1 MKPILG
7 VMAAALVAAVPLLRA
22 ADPFDT
28 LEEHLAVST
37 SDDFFRVHLSG
48 ALDLEEYFAQ
58 DPDPGLLVTNGRTPL
73 FVPRLSVFLDAQA
86 GPHLYFFVQSRTD
99 EGFDPGYEG
108 SLTSRLD
115 EYVIRFTPSPA
126 ARINVQVGKFATVVG
141 NWTLRHSSWDNP
153 FITAPLPYNTL
164 TGVWDAVAARS
175 VPELLQWAHVAPF
188 PAALADTGK
197 TLRLPIIW
205 GPSYATGA
213 AVFGDFGLL
222 RYAAEVKN
230 ASLSSRP
237 DEWSPDQRGWSNP
250 TFSGRLGLRPEEAWD
265 LGFSASEGPYL
276 RDDAASTIPTGRSFG
291 SYREMVLGQDVSYS
305 WHHFQAWAELY
316 EARFEI
322 PAVTNADTAAY
333 YVEAK
338 YKFTPQFSGAIRWNQ
353 QLYANVT
360 VPDLEIPRAAPIP
373 AHQQAWG
380 NDLWRIDFAPAYRF
394 TPYLQL
400 KLQLSLE
407 EGTPGENGVVPLSAV
422 QLTIRW

>member
-1 MKPILG
+1 MRPILRAI
-7 VMAAALVAAVPLLRA
+7 AAALAIAGPWLRA
-22 ADPFDT
+22 DDIFDS
-28 LEEHLAVST
+28 LEQHLAVST
-37 SDDFFRVHLSG
+37 PDDFFRVHLSG
-48 ALDLEEYFAQ
+48 TLDLEEYAAQ
-58 DPDPGLLVTNGRTPL
+58 DPDPGLLVTNGRDPL

-86 GPHLYFFVQSRTD
+86 GPYLYVFVQSRVD
-99 EGFDPGYEG
+99 RGFDPGYDQ
-108 SLTSRLD
+108 SLGSRLD
-115 EYVIRFTPSPA
+115 EYAVRFTPA
-126 ARINVQVGKFATVVG
+126 AGDRFNLQVGKFATVVG

-164 TGVWDAVAARS
+164 TGVWDAVAATS
-175 VPELLQWAHVAPF
+175 VPELLQWAHVVPF
-188 PAALADTGK
+188 PAAVADRDK
-197 TLRLPIIW
+197 QLRMPIIW

-213 AVFGDFGLL
+213 AVFGDFGLF

-237 DEWSPDQRGWSNP
+237 DEWSPDQRGWSDP
-250 TFSGRLGLRPEEAWD
+250 TFSGRLGLRPAEAWD

-276 RDDAASTIPTGRSFG
+276 RDSAESTVPLGRSFG
-291 SYREMVLGQDVSYS
+291 SYREEVLGQDVSYA

-353 QLYANVT
+353 QLYAT
-360 VPDLEIPRAAPIP
+360 VAVPGMNSPRAAPV
-373 AHQQAWG
+373 AAGRRAWG
-380 NDLWRIDFAPAYRF
+380 DDLWRIDFAPAYRF

-407 EGTPGENGVVPLSAV
+407 EGAPGSSGVEPMTAS